1 MGALGREN
9 TATLAEPLAP
19 LSSVPVDSNTHIS
32 LPIAQGFQWGAREG
46 PLCEEPMR
54 NVKFKILDATIAPE
68 PLYRY
73 HRAER
78 AVLGVHTW
86 VWGRKS
92 ASSDADAG
100 L

>member
-1 MGALGREN
+1 M
-9 TATLAEPLAP
+9 
-19 LSSVPVDSNTHIS
+19 PVDSNTHIS